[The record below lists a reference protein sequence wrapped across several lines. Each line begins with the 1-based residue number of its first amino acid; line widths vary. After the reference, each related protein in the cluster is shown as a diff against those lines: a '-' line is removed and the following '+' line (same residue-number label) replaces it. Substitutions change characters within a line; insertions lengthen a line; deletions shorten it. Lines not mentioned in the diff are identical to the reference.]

1 MTWIYAVLHFL
12 TDGLCAFS
20 MFFYFRTS
28 PHWYLYLLYYNFCA
42 FALQMPLGAMMD
54 LLRVRLRERRSLL
67 HALCASAG
75 LLLTVAGSFT
85 HPVILGLGNSLFH
98 VGGGIG
104 TMDEDREKDRKGSLL
119 GIFVSPGALG
129 LFLGT
134 AAGKAVSRTGYLAGT
149 ALFTVLFIF
158 GSLLLIRKARR
169 KDRRTA
175 DSSSEHHASGREKA
189 EAGIFPQIIGDSTG
203 GNDSDNLPERASDK
217 ISEKT
222 YEGFSADRRTVL
234 AVLLLFSV
242 VVIRS
247 YTGMAGGF
255 SWKTG
260 FLSGLLAVLC
270 VAGGKTAGGFFA
282 ARFGIRKTMLITLG
296 LSAVFY
302 ALPQH
307 MIFGLPALL
316 FFNMTM
322 PVTLY
327 MLADRLE
334 DIPGFSFGL
343 LTLALFL
350 GFFPVWLEK
359 TLPLPTRV
367 LGPVMSLLS
376 LAFMLLAYRLLDRK
390 RL

>member
-12 TDGLCAFS
+12 TDSLCAFS

-75 LLLTVAGSFT
+75 LLLTVAGCFT

-119 GIFVSPGALG
+119 GIFVSPGAIG

-149 ALFTVLFIF
+149 ALFAVLFIF
-158 GSLLLIRKARR
+158 GSLLLIGKARR
-169 KDRRTA
+169 KDRLLSAFFQKQNTSGQEKTA
-175 DSSSEHHASGREKA
+175 AVSGPIKTA
-189 EAGIFPQIIGDSTG
+189 EGLDRRFPD
-203 GNDSDNLPERASDK
+203 DVPETAPDK

-222 YEGFSADRRTVL
+222 YEGFSADRKTVL

-247 YTGMAGGF
+247 YTGMAGSF